1 MGRQKN
7 QRVILMQR
15 LVVNGCSYMETYSR
29 GGGHRDLAD
38 RLGIAQAETLAI
50 GGSANSR
57 IIRTTLKHSYQTAE
71 PTLYVM
77 GLTFVSRSE
86 IPICT
91 VDNENTSFE
100 GRWINPQNQEFSDR
114 WEHFWNRGL
123 SEQFVKLKLM
133 TEMYSLM
140 DRSEDLMYQVLSA
153 IANIQSR
160 GHKVLVYQ
168 QADDSY
174 HGYLSTPRLNA
185 FQTSKNIIDGFRW
198 CAIMY
203 QHARGVPCSEPAR
216 VANFIGPQ
224 GVPENIQHRAPGKHH
239 VLNEFLVDY
248 VRRNNII

>member
-1 MGRQKN
+1 MGRQKD

-15 LVVNGCSYMETYSR
+15 LVVNGCSYMETYAL

-57 IIRTTLKHSYQTAE
+57 ILRTTLKHSYQTAE

-123 SEQFVKLKLM
+123 SEQFVKMKLM
-133 TEMYSLM
+133 TELYSLI
-140 DRSEDLMYQVLSA
+140 DRTEDLMYQTLSA
-153 IANIQSR
+153 ITNIQSR
-160 GHKVLVYQ
+160 GHGVLVYQ

-174 HGYLSTPRLNA
+174 HCHLTAPRLKQ
-185 FQTSKNIIDGFRW
+185 FQLSKNIIDGFSW
-198 CAIMY
+198 CAIQY
-203 QHARGVPCSEPAR
+203 QHSHGVVSNR
-216 VANFIGPQ
+216 DQGLGNFIGPQ
-224 GVPENIQHRAPGKHH
+224 GVPENICHRAQGEHH